1 MLSIKLDNNIE
12 NILLEKFNSIN
23 KIQDYIQNLIV
34 ADLEDKVFENILK
47 NSNKKEFVSKES
59 VFELL
64 DEKC

>member
-23 KIQDYIQNLIV
+23 KIQDYIQNLVIE
-34 ADLEDKVFENILK
+34 DLEDKIFENILK

>member
-12 NILLEKFNSIN
+12 HILLEKFNSIN
-23 KIQDYIQNLIV
+23 KIQDYIQNLVIE
-34 ADLEDKVFENILK
+34 DLKDKIFENILK

-64 DEKC
+64 DKKC

>member
-47 NSNKKEFVSKES
+47 NSNKKEFVSKEDI
-59 VFELL
+59 FELL
-64 DEKC
+64 DKKC

>member
-23 KIQDYIQNLIV
+23 KIQDYIQNLIIE
-34 ADLEDKVFENILK
+34 DLEDKVFENILK
-47 NSNKKEFVSKES
+47 NSNKKEFVSKKDI
-59 VFELL
+59 FELL

>member
-23 KIQDYIQNLIV
+23 KIQVYIQNLIV

>member
-34 ADLEDKVFENILK
+34 EDLEDKVFENIIK
-47 NSNKKEFVSKES
+47 NSNKKEFVSRER